1 MAEFYLQYEYHITS
15 AQLIF
20 AMLGMGVTL
29 RPAAFMEILRFP
41 KGFALGLGSVLI
53 VSPALALAIAT
64 LFELEPGIETSY
76 RNISLALLVKASLWP
91 ARAGVGDPFADQVF
105 FVVLF
110 YGGIA
115 MLTALPPLLI
125 HRRIAAD

>member
-41 KGFALGLGSVLI
+41 KGFALGLSSVLI
-53 VSPALALAIAT
+53 ISPALALAIAT
-64 LFELEPGIETSY
+64 LFELEPGIATGL
-76 RNISLALLVKASLWP
+76 ILVA
-91 ARAGVGDPFADQVF
+91 
-105 FVVLF
+105 
-110 YGGIA
+110 
-115 MLTALPPLLI
+115 
-125 HRRIAAD
+125 